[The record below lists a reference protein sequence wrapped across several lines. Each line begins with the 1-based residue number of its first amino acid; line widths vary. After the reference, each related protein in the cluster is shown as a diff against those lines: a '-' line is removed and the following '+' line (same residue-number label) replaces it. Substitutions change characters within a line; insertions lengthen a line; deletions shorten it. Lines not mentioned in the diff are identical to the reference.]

1 MIIKVARTSAA
12 IAIII
17 PVPLALASR
26 LNRRR
31 LGAPRRCSLVPRGRV
46 GL

>member
-17 PVPLALASR
+17 PAPLALAS
-26 LNRRR
+26 LLDRRR
-31 LGAPRRCSLVPRGRV
+31 LGTLRLVLVPRGRV
-46 GL
+46 GR